1 MLFSTLLTFILLHLQ
16 IVIVVSSSAATSTSL
31 TKVTTNLND
40 IILNGLEGLNIKIIA
55 PFKFENNIFG
65 FKYTLKDAQKI
76 PDIIFAKTTRNNC
89 FYEGDVIIES
99 DYHIKNKIFN
109 IQSLWQN
116 KKEKL
121 SLLMKGNNNINQL
134 PITEIGIS
142 KELKYNNKDILINL
156 IYNIPQKIFKGFS
169 HIDLNNNNIQ
179 LEIDYNSYTKE
190 SILSII
196 KNLDK
201 SNDIIPSISLLTGN
215 INYIWL
221 RKWNNGLLKT
231 KLIPGQLI
239 DLEWKDKGCHGEWI
253 TNVKVPLQSDDKK
266 PILSLQREWSF

>member
-1 MLFSTLLTFILLHLQ
+1 MLLYTLLTFIFIQ
-16 IVIVVSSSAATSTSL
+16 IIVVLSSSSSL

-40 IILNGLEGLNIKIIA
+40 IILNGLEGLNIKIVA
-55 PFKFENNIFG
+55 PFKFNNNIFG
-65 FKYTLKDAQKI
+65 FKYTLTNIQKI
-76 PDIIFAKTTRNNC
+76 PDIIFAKTVHNNC
-89 FYEGDVIIES
+89 LYEGDIIIES

-109 IQSLWQN
+109 IQSIWQN

-121 SLLMKGNNNINQL
+121 SLLLKGNNINQL
-134 PITEIGIS
+134 PITELGLS
-142 KELKYNNKDILINL
+142 KEINYNNKDILINL

-179 LEIDYNSYTKE
+179 LEINYNSLTKE
-190 SILSII
+190 SVLSII

-231 KLIPGQLI
+231 KLTPGQLI

-253 TNVKVPLQSDDKK
+253 TNVMIPLQSDKK

>member
-1 MLFSTLLTFILLHLQ
+1 MLFATLLTFILLQ
-16 IVIVVSSSAATSTSL
+16 IVFSVVSSSSSSPL

-40 IILNGLEGLNIKIIA
+40 IILDGLEGLNIKIIA
-55 PFKFENNIFG
+55 PFKFNNNIFG
-65 FKYTLKDAQKI
+65 FKYTLSNIQKI
-76 PDIIFAKTTRNNC
+76 PDIIFAKTIRNNC
-89 FYEGDVIIES
+89 IYEGDIILES

-109 IQSLWQN
+109 IQSIWQN

-121 SLLMKGNNNINQL
+121 SLLLKGNNNINNQL
-134 PITEIGIS
+134 PITEVGIS
-142 KELKYNNKDILINL
+142 KEFNYNNKDILINL
-156 IYNIPQKIFKGFS
+156 MYNIPQKLFKGFS

-179 LEIDYNSYTKE
+179 LEINYNSLTKE

-253 TNVKVPLQSDDKK
+253 TNVKLPLQSDNK